1 MHARLN
7 WAKAAPDAYKAM
19 IALENAVTG
28 SGLEPSLLEL
38 IRIRSS
44 QLNGCAFCLDMH
56 TADAR
61 KRGESERRI
70 YTLSAWRE
78 TPFFSERE
86 RAALAWTEA
95 LTQLAGHE
103 VSEALY
109 DSVKAQFGDKE
120 MVDLTLAVNAINSW
134 NRIGVGFGLQ
144 PAG

>member
-61 KRGESERRI
+61 KHGESERRI

-109 DSVKAQFGDKE
+109 DSVKAHFGDKE